1 MTIKPMTGGH
11 LAFQKGIKMPED
23 VIFKKNRMKGPEQA
37 LNVVEPSAVAD
48 GNVCTALC
56 SSHSH
61 M

>member
-1 MTIKPMTGGH
+1 MTGGH